1 MFLKQVFQCEIWV
14 DVKDGYMGFDC
25 GRDVDF
31 KFKSNRIVCV
41 EINNDVEG
49 EEIGVVVQP
58 HDYFLRTVNGRYP
71 YCVNNIEAEMI
82 DGSDEGDC
90 IYLDVTMWFKS
101 DDLSKKKKFQS
112 YLFYSKLSTLS
123 HSSAFVNADL

>member
-1 MFLKQVFQCEIWV
+1 MFLKQVFRCEIWV

-25 GRDVDF
+25 GRYVDF
-31 KFKSNRIVCV
+31 KLKSNRIVCV

-58 HDYFLRTVNGRYP
+58 HEYFLQAVNVRYP

-82 DGSDEGDC
+82 DESDEGNC

-101 DDLSKKKKFQS
+101 DDLSAFCVVRDFIKKCNKIHPFVQS
-112 YLFYSKLSTLS
+112 RQY
-123 HSSAFVNADL
+123 